1 MRKMIYGVKFKA
13 KHRYRYTYKVYYSST
28 NVEKGWILMDSYREI
43 RNLTQQKGL
52 EIGLNDY
59 LGNAAKAVIRDVEL
73 VRKYRV
79 G

>member
-1 MRKMIYGVKFKA
+1 MRKMIYGVKIKP
-13 KHRYRYTYKVYYSST
+13 KYKYRYTYKVYYSST
-28 NVEKGWILMDSYREI
+28 NVERGWILMDSWREI

-59 LGNAAKAVIRDVEL
+59 LGNAAKAVVREVEL

>member
-1 MRKMIYGVKFKA
+1 MRKMFYGVKRRPKY
-13 KHRYRYTYKVYYSST
+13 RYRYTYKVYYSST